1 MKTIGGLVFTRN
13 RTDEMRPEG
22 EADGLLVVGQSKN
35 HTAKW
40 MPRDGVNRAFLFAD
54 PRVKIHEDVVA
65 FVVDVIRGDDEDDIV
80 VSVSLV
86 TKRGYVSS
94 RYTQS
99 LGDRRSAVQISG
111 FTPGQRVLG
120 LPTVADMDGP
130 PRSELSFEEKKP

>member
-1 MKTIGGLVFTRN
+1 MP
-13 RTDEMRPEG
+13 PEG
-22 EADGLLVVGQSKN
+22 EVGALIVAGQSKD

-40 MPRDGVNRAFLFAD
+40 MPKDGVNRAFLFAD
-54 PRVKIHEDVVA
+54 PGVEIHEDVVA

-99 LGDRRSAVQISG
+99 LGDRRSAVPISG

-130 PRSELSFEEKKP
+130 PRSELSLKEEKP